1 MKTVSFYIILIVS
14 ALMGCNK
21 HSADKIYTI
30 EGQVLESTSNPIPV
44 SEYAIYFSQQPN
56 SGLFGGVYGLESTVK
71 TGVDGKFKFQYNP
84 TKNYGFSTGGTN
96 PNAIYLRGID
106 STKYNRIGSTWYP
119 IGSSIDTNLKTIYL
133 FKNIQTLV
141 RKVQFNNSLN
151 IGETLE
157 VITPD
162 SSGSTHKSITGPISA
177 GTILTVDT
185 IRNCKLSMFNLLTKE
200 YHFTITLTKPSY
212 LTYLSVV
219 IPQGDELYREVL
231 ITY

>member
-1 MKTVSFYIILIVS
+1 MKTIPFLVVLIALVS
-14 ALMGCNK
+14 CKK

-44 SEYAIYFSQQPN
+44 TDYAIYFSQKSN
-56 SGLFGGVYGLESTVK
+56 SGLFGGVYGLESTAK
-71 TGVDGKFKFQYNP
+71 TGIDGKFKFQYNP
-84 TKNYGFSTGGTN
+84 TKNYGLSVGGTN
-96 PNAIYLRGID
+96 PNEIYIYGID
-106 STKYNRIGSTWYP
+106 SIKYNRIGSVWHP
-119 IGSSIDTNLKTIYL
+119 ITSSIDTNLNTIYL

-151 IGETLE
+151 VGETLE

-162 SSGSTHKSITGPISA
+162 SSGSSHKFITGPISA
-177 GTILTVDT
+177 GTIFIVDT
-185 IRNCKLSMFNLLTKE
+185 VRNCKLSMFNLLTKE
-200 YHFTITLTKPSY
+200 YNFTITITKPSY

-219 IPQGDELYREVL
+219 MPQGDELFREVL